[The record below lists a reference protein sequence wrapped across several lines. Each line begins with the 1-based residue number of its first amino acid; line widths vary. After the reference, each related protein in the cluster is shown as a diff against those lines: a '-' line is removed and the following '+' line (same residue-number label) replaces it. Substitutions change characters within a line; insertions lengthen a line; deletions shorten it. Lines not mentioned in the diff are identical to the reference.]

1 MSETVATPVAETPV
15 AAPTEA
21 TTIAEH
27 ESTLVGSEPASGD
40 DDAPLDDVV
49 DDDRQSRGRG
59 SRAKSKMAAARINK
73 LTGEILT
80 LRQQLEAQEAKM
92 APSQRAPE
100 PVYALPEPPR
110 APQGDPEPTI
120 DQFADRD
127 DPYGAWQRALAK
139 WDRQQ
144 ESLQA
149 SVGQQQ
155 QQFQQTAQ
163 QAEAYWTGVSQAH
176 FQRVSALVAKDPNA
190 ATVLQSVKLQIPP
203 LLDRSIMLDE
213 HSADVALFLASHPS
227 ELDDFVLRTAAQPVT
242 EQTVAITRRLLRQR
256 MTAETTGSV
265 APSQPLPTPPSPP
278 NPVRTG
284 AIRTADAPPGDD
296 SMSLAAHERFFGR
309 KRR

>member
-1 MSETVATPVAETPV
+1 MSETVATPVVETPV
-15 AAPTEA
+15 AAPEA

-27 ESTLVGSEPASGD
+27 ESTLGTTQAGE

-80 LRQQLEAQEAKM
+80 LRQRLEAHEAAQKSPTPK
-92 APSQRAPE
+92 AE
-100 PVYALPEPPR
+100 PVFALPEPPR
-110 APQGDPEPTI
+110 VPQGDPEPTI
-120 DQFADRD
+120 EQFADRD

-139 WDRQQ
+139 WDRHQ
-144 ESLQA
+144 EALQA

-163 QAEAYWTGVSQAH
+163 QAEQYWAGVSQTH
-176 FQRVSALVAKDPNA
+176 VQRLAALVARDPNA
-190 ATVLQSVKLQIPP
+190 ASVLQSVKLQIPP

-213 HSADVALFLASHPS
+213 NSADVALYLASHPS

-284 AIRTADAPPGDD
+284 AIRSADAPPGDD
-296 SMSLAAHERFFGR
+296 SMSIAAHERFFGK